1 MKCVPTAPDKE
12 GKLIITHTHIY
23 IKFPKEENKMMNIN
37 NLFKTTTPS
46 VNYTNNDSI
55 KNAILTA
62 HKNEI
67 ELYDVINDIEAAE
80 DIHVWHTQYN
90 TVHAS
95 FTFHDRKVEIVDM
108 EGIITL
114 SEDSKVIAEVYRSMI
129 TGLVEVVNQSGKKW
143 VRFLAW
149 KIARIM
155 SLKPDSITFPAEG
168 MTIGNNEY
176 TVDKNKI
183 LINGK
188 EIMKYTMTGSLS
200 WVTIKEKEAD
210 FVKKNF
216 MVK

>member
-1 MKCVPTAPDKE
+1 
-12 GKLIITHTHIY
+12 
-23 IKFPKEENKMMNIN
+23 MNIN

-155 SLKPDSITFPAEG
+155 SLKPDSITFPTEG
-168 MTIGNNEY
+168 ITIGNDKY
-176 TVDKNKI
+176 TVEKNKI
-183 LINGK
+183 FLDDK
-188 EIMKYTMTGSLS
+188 EIMKYTMTGTLA
-200 WVTIKEKEAD
+200 WTTLKTKEAD
-210 FVKKNF
+210 FIKKNF